1 MGKLSGIKVDAY
13 IPLIRKAGE
22 RSPLESW
29 TRWHF
34 EVARLTGEL
43 RDSEEPVMTRT
54 QWHLKIEWIVRDEEQ
69 LAVLLSFF
77 ERTRRDL
84 NLDQLPL
91 NHYTVTSIFFDENR

>member
-1 MGKLSGIKVDAY
+1 MLNLTGIKVDAY

-22 RSPLESW
+22 RPPLENW

-43 RDSEEPVMTRT
+43 HGSEEPVMTRT
-54 QWHLKIEWIVRDEEQ
+54 QWHLKIEWIVRDEQQ
-69 LAVLLSFF
+69 LRIVLSFF

-84 NLDQLPL
+84 GLDELSV
-91 NHYTVTSIFFDENR
+91 NHYAVTSVFFE